1 MAYQEVTHESW
12 FSRLGKSFSG
22 IVTGIILIIAATVLL
37 YWNEGRTV
45 KTGGA
50 IGEAQMQ
57 TVQMGDIS
65 KVDPSFNGK
74 VIYATGRA
82 DTKDMLQDP
91 VFGVGKVAIKLDRD
105 VEYYQ
110 WKENSRT
117 EKRKKLGGGE
127 ETVTT
132 YTYEMVWTHSPIDSN
147 NFKDP
152 DYIGINEVLAR
163 IEDEQWV
170 APTVSFGA
178 YTLPGFLKNGI
189 GGAQPLQV
197 ELQDQ
202 NRQEIAKLISLSR
215 RYLRQPGAVQ
225 PGVVGAVSDTVARSV
240 SSALLGKEDEEDVDV
255 ASYVHSQGNVVYI
268 GANPNAP
275 HVGDVRVTFTQTP
288 PADVSIVA
296 KVVGS
301 TFDKFTASNGYTFS
315 RLDMGTVSAET
326 MFEGAKTENTVMA
339 WILRVVGIFLVIV
352 GLRMILAPLSVIA
365 DVIPL
370 LGSIVG
376 AGAGIVA
383 FLLGLAW
390 GLMVIA
396 VAWIRFRPLLAGGLI
411 AVVAA
416 LLALLYKRG
425 RARKKLE
432 GTGAA

>member
-1 MAYQEVTHESW
+1 MASQEVTHTGW
-12 FSRLGKSFSG
+12 FSRIGKSFG
-22 IVTGIILIIAATVLL
+22 GMVTGLVLIVAATGLL

-91 VFGVGKVAIKLDRD
+91 VFGVGKIAVKLDRD

-110 WKENSRT
+110 WRENSRS

-132 YTYEMVWTHSPIDSN
+132 YTYEKVWTSSPIDSN
-147 NFKDP
+147 SFKDP

-163 IEDEQWV
+163 IQDEQWV

-189 GGAQPLQV
+189 SGAQPLQV
-197 ELQDQ
+197 VLQDQ

-215 RYLRQPGAVQ
+215 RYLRQPGAVR
-225 PGVVGAVSDTVARSV
+225 PGAIGVVADTVARSV
-240 SSALLGKEDEEDVDV
+240 SGAVLGENDVDV
-255 ASYVHSQGNVVYI
+255 ATYVHSQGNVVYI
-268 GANPNAP
+268 GADPNSP

-301 TFDKFTASNGYTFS
+301 TFDQFTASNGYTFS
-315 RLDMGTVSAET
+315 RLNMGTVSAET

-339 WILRVVGIFLVIV
+339 WILRVVGTFLVIA
-352 GLRMILAPLSVIA
+352 GLRMILAPLSVLA
-365 DVIPL
+365 DVVPL
-370 LGSIVG
+370 FGTIVG

-390 GLMVIA
+390 SLVVIA
-396 VAWIRFRPLLAGGLI
+396 IAWIRFRPLLAGGLL

-416 LLALLYKRG
+416 LLALLYKRS
-425 RARKKLE
+425 RASKKLE
-432 GTGAA
+432 VTGAA

>member
-1 MAYQEVTHESW
+1 MAYQEVTHTSW
-12 FSRLGKSFSG
+12 FSRVGKSFKG
-22 IVTGIILIIAATVLL
+22 MVTGLVLIVAATGLL

-91 VFGVGKVAIKLDRD
+91 VFGVGQVAIKLDRD

-132 YTYEMVWTHSPIDSN
+132 YTYEKVWTHSPIDSN

-197 ELQDQ
+197 VLQDQ

-215 RYLRQPGAVQ
+215 RYLRQPGAVR
-225 PGVVGAVSDTVARSV
+225 PGVVGTVADVAARSV
-240 SSALLGKEDEEDVDV
+240 SGALVGEEDVDG

-268 GANPNAP
+268 GADPNSP

-301 TFDKFTASNGYTFS
+301 TFDQFTASNGYTFS
-315 RLDMGTVSAET
+315 RLNMGTVSAET

-339 WILRVVGIFLVIV
+339 WILRVVGTFLVIA
-352 GLRMILAPLSVIA
+352 GLRMILAPLSVLA
-365 DVIPL
+365 DVVPL
-370 LGSIVG
+370 FGTIVG

-390 GLMVIA
+390 SLLVIA
-396 VAWIRFRPLLAGGLI
+396 VAWIRFRPLLAGGLL

-416 LLALLYKRG
+416 LLALLYKRS

>member
-1 MAYQEVTHESW
+1 MASQDVTHTGW
-12 FSRLGKSFSG
+12 FSRIGKSFG
-22 IVTGIILIIAATVLL
+22 GMVTGLVLIVAATGLL

-91 VFGVGKVAIKLDRD
+91 VFGVGEVAVKLDRD

-110 WKENSRT
+110 WRENSRS

-132 YTYEMVWTHSPIDSN
+132 YTYEKVWTSSPIDSN
-147 NFKDP
+147 SFKDP

-163 IEDEQWV
+163 IQDEQWV

-197 ELQDQ
+197 VLQDQ

-215 RYLRQPGAVQ
+215 RYLRQPGAVR
-225 PGVVGAVSDTVARSV
+225 PGAIGVVADTVARSV
-240 SSALLGKEDEEDVDV
+240 SGAVLGENDVDV
-255 ASYVHSQGNVVYI
+255 ATYVHSQGNVVYI
-268 GANPNAP
+268 GADPNSP

-301 TFDKFTASNGYTFS
+301 TFDQFTASNGYTFS
-315 RLDMGTVSAET
+315 RLNMGTVSAET

-339 WILRVVGIFLVIV
+339 WILRVVGTFLVIA
-352 GLRMILAPLSVIA
+352 GLRMILAPLSVLA
-365 DVIPL
+365 DVVPL
-370 LGSIVG
+370 FGTIVG
-376 AGAGIVA
+376 AGTGIVA
-383 FLLGLAW
+383 FLLGLSWSLVVVA
-390 GLMVIA
+390 I
-396 VAWIRFRPLLAGGLI
+396 AWIRFRPLLAGGLL

-416 LLALLYKRG
+416 LLALLYKRS

-432 GTGAA
+432 VTGAA

>member
-1 MAYQEVTHESW
+1 MASQEVTHTGW
-12 FSRLGKSFSG
+12 FSRIGKSFG
-22 IVTGIILIIAATVLL
+22 GMVTGLVLIVAATGLL

-91 VFGVGKVAIKLDRD
+91 VFGVGKIAVKLDRD

-110 WKENSRT
+110 WRENSRS

-132 YTYEMVWTHSPIDSN
+132 YTYEKVWTSSPIDSN
-147 NFKDP
+147 SFKDP

-163 IEDEQWV
+163 IQDEQWV

-197 ELQDQ
+197 VLQDQ

-215 RYLRQPGAVQ
+215 RYLRQPGAVR
-225 PGVVGAVSDTVARSV
+225 PGAIGVVADTVARSV
-240 SSALLGKEDEEDVDV
+240 SGAVLGENDVDV
-255 ASYVHSQGNVVYI
+255 ATYVHSQGNVVYI
-268 GANPNAP
+268 GADANSP

-301 TFDKFTASNGYTFS
+301 TFDQFTASNGYTFS
-315 RLDMGTVSAET
+315 RLNMGTVSAET

-339 WILRVVGIFLVIV
+339 WILRVVGTFLVIA
-352 GLRMILAPLSVIA
+352 GLRMILAPLSVLA
-365 DVIPL
+365 DVVPL
-370 LGSIVG
+370 FGTILG

-390 GLMVIA
+390 SLVVIA
-396 VAWIRFRPLLAGGLI
+396 IAWIRFRPLLAGGLL

-416 LLALLYKRG
+416 LLALLYKRS

-432 GTGAA
+432 VTGAA

>member
-1 MAYQEVTHESW
+1 MAYQEVTHEGW
-12 FSRLGKSFSG
+12 FSRLGKSFGG
-22 IVTGIILIIAATVLL
+22 IVTGIILIAAATFLL

-50 IGEAQMQ
+50 IGEAQMN
-57 TVQMGDIS
+57 TVQMKDIS
-65 KVDPSFNGK
+65 KVAPSFDGK
-74 VIYATGRA
+74 LVHATGRA
-82 DTKDMLQDP
+82 DTKDMLRDP
-91 VFGVGKVAIKLDRD
+91 VFGVGKVAVKLDRN

-110 WKENSRT
+110 WRESSRT
-117 EKRKKLGGGE
+117 EKRKKVGGGE

-132 YTYEMVWTHSPIDSN
+132 YTYQKVWTGSPIDSN

-163 IEDEQWV
+163 IQDEQWV

-189 GGAQPLQV
+189 SGAQPLQV
-197 ELQDQ
+197 VLQDQ

-215 RYLRQPGAVQ
+215 RYLRQPGAVR
-225 PGVVGAVSDTVARSV
+225 PGAIGVVADTVARSV
-240 SSALLGKEDEEDVDV
+240 SGAVLGENDVDV
-255 ASYVHSQGNVVYI
+255 ATYVHSQGNVVYI
-268 GANPNAP
+268 GADANSP

-301 TFDKFTASNGYTFS
+301 TFDQFTASNGYTFS
-315 RLDMGTVSAET
+315 RLNMGTVSAET

-339 WILRVVGIFLVIV
+339 WILRVVGTFLVIA
-352 GLRMILAPLSVIA
+352 GLRMILAPLSVLA
-365 DVIPL
+365 DVVPL
-370 LGSIVG
+370 FGTIVG

-390 GLMVIA
+390 SLVVIA
-396 VAWIRFRPLLAGGLI
+396 IAWIRFRPLLAGGLL

-416 LLALLYKRG
+416 LLALLYKRS
-425 RARKKLE
+425 RASKKLE
-432 GTGAA
+432 VTGAA

>member
-1 MAYQEVTHESW
+1 MASQEVTHTGW
-12 FSRLGKSFSG
+12 FSRIGKSFG
-22 IVTGIILIIAATVLL
+22 GMVTGLVLIVAATGLL

-91 VFGVGKVAIKLDRD
+91 VFGVGKIAVKLDRD

-110 WKENSRT
+110 WRENSRS

-132 YTYEMVWTHSPIDSN
+132 YTYEKVWTSSPIDSN
-147 NFKDP
+147 SFKDP

-163 IEDEQWV
+163 IQDEQWV

-189 GGAQPLQV
+189 SGAQPLQV
-197 ELQDQ
+197 VLQDQ

-215 RYLRQPGAVQ
+215 RYLRQPGAVR
-225 PGVVGAVSDTVARSV
+225 PGAIGVVADTVARSV
-240 SSALLGKEDEEDVDV
+240 SGAVLGENDVDV
-255 ASYVHSQGNVVYI
+255 ATYVHSQGNVVYI
-268 GANPNAP
+268 GADANSP

-301 TFDKFTASNGYTFS
+301 TFDQFTASNGYTFS
-315 RLDMGTVSAET
+315 RLNMGTVSAET

-339 WILRVVGIFLVIV
+339 WILRVVGTFLVIA
-352 GLRMILAPLSVIA
+352 GLRMILAPLSVLA
-365 DVIPL
+365 DVVPL
-370 LGSIVG
+370 FGTILG

-390 GLMVIA
+390 SLVVIA
-396 VAWIRFRPLLAGGLI
+396 IAWIRFRPLLAGGLL

-416 LLALLYKRG
+416 LLALLYKRS

-432 GTGAA
+432 VTGAA

>member
-1 MAYQEVTHESW
+1 MAYQEVTHTGW
-12 FSRLGKSFSG
+12 FSRIGKSFG
-22 IVTGIILIIAATVLL
+22 GMVTGLVLIVAATGLL

-91 VFGVGKVAIKLDRD
+91 VFGVGKVAVKLDRD

-110 WKENSRT
+110 WVESSRS

-132 YTYEMVWTHSPIDSN
+132 YTYAKQWTSTPVDSN
-147 NFKDP
+147 TFKDP

-163 IEDEQWV
+163 VQNEQWV

-178 YTLPGFLKNGI
+178 YTLPDFLKSGI

-197 ELQDQ
+197 ELEDQ
-202 NRQEIAKLISLSR
+202 QKQEIAKLISVSR
-215 RYLRQPGAVQ
+215 RYLRQPGAVR
-225 PGVVGAVSDTVARSV
+225 PGAIGVVADTVARSV
-240 SSALLGKEDEEDVDV
+240 SGAVLGENDVDV
-255 ASYVHSQGNVVYI
+255 ATYVHSQGNVVYI
-268 GANPNAP
+268 GADPNSP
-275 HVGDVRVTFTQTP
+275 HVGDVRLTFTQTP

-315 RLDMGTVSAET
+315 RIDMGTVSAET

-339 WILRVVGIFLVIV
+339 WILRVVGTFLVIA

-365 DVIPL
+365 DVVPIF
-370 LGSIVG
+370 GTIVG

-390 GLMVIA
+390 SLVVIA
-396 VAWIRFRPLLAGGLI
+396 IAWIRFRPLLAAGLL

-432 GTGAA
+432 GTGVA

>member
-1 MAYQEVTHESW
+1 MASQEVTHTGW
-12 FSRLGKSFSG
+12 FSRIGKSFG
-22 IVTGIILIIAATVLL
+22 GMVTGLVLIVAATGLL

-91 VFGVGKVAIKLDRD
+91 VFGVGKIAVKLDRD

-110 WKENSRT
+110 WRENSRS

-132 YTYEMVWTHSPIDSN
+132 YTYEKVWTSSPIDSN
-147 NFKDP
+147 SFKDP

-163 IEDEQWV
+163 IQDEQWV

-197 ELQDQ
+197 VLQDQ

-215 RYLRQPGAVQ
+215 RYLRQPGAVR
-225 PGVVGAVSDTVARSV
+225 PGAIGVVADTVARSV
-240 SSALLGKEDEEDVDV
+240 SGAVLGENDVDV
-255 ASYVHSQGNVVYI
+255 ATYVHSQGNVVYI
-268 GANPNAP
+268 GADANSP

-301 TFDKFTASNGYTFS
+301 TFDQFTASNGYTFS
-315 RLDMGTVSAET
+315 RLNMGTVSAET

-339 WILRVVGIFLVIV
+339 WILRVVGTFLVIA
-352 GLRMILAPLSVIA
+352 GLRMILAPLSVLA
-365 DVIPL
+365 DVVPL
-370 LGSIVG
+370 FGTIVG
-376 AGAGIVA
+376 AGTGIVA
-383 FLLGLAW
+383 FLLGLSWSLVVVA
-390 GLMVIA
+390 I
-396 VAWIRFRPLLAGGLI
+396 AWIRFRPLLAGGLL

-416 LLALLYKRG
+416 LLALLYKRS

-432 GTGAA
+432 VTGAA

>member
-1 MAYQEVTHESW
+1 MASQEVTHTGW
-12 FSRLGKSFSG
+12 FSRIGKSFG
-22 IVTGIILIIAATVLL
+22 GMVTGLVLIVAATGLL

-91 VFGVGKVAIKLDRD
+91 VFGVGKIAVKLDRD

-110 WKENSRT
+110 WRENSRS

-132 YTYEMVWTHSPIDSN
+132 YTYEKVWTSSPIDSN
-147 NFKDP
+147 SFKDP

-163 IEDEQWV
+163 IQDEQWV

-189 GGAQPLQV
+189 SGAQPLQV
-197 ELQDQ
+197 VLQDQ

-215 RYLRQPGAVQ
+215 RYLRQPGAVR
-225 PGVVGAVSDTVARSV
+225 PGAIGVVADTVARSV
-240 SSALLGKEDEEDVDV
+240 SGAVLGENDVDV
-255 ASYVHSQGNVVYI
+255 ATYVHSQGNVVYI
-268 GANPNAP
+268 GADANSP

-301 TFDKFTASNGYTFS
+301 TFDQFTASNGYTFS
-315 RLDMGTVSAET
+315 RLNMGTVSAET

-339 WILRVVGIFLVIV
+339 WILRVVGTFLVIA
-352 GLRMILAPLSVIA
+352 GLRMILAPLSVLA
-365 DVIPL
+365 DVVPL
-370 LGSIVG
+370 FGTIVG

-390 GLMVIA
+390 SLVVIA
-396 VAWIRFRPLLAGGLI
+396 IAWIRFRPLLAGGLL

-416 LLALLYKRG
+416 LLALLYKRS
-425 RARKKLE
+425 RASKKLE
-432 GTGAA
+432 VTGAA

>member
-1 MAYQEVTHESW
+1 MASQEVTHTGW
-12 FSRLGKSFSG
+12 FSRIGKSFG
-22 IVTGIILIIAATVLL
+22 GMVTGLVLIVAATGLL

-91 VFGVGKVAIKLDRD
+91 VFGVGKIAVKLDRD

-110 WKENSRT
+110 WRENSRS

-132 YTYEMVWTHSPIDSN
+132 YTYEKVWTSSPIDSN
-147 NFKDP
+147 SFKDP

-163 IEDEQWV
+163 IQDEQWV

-197 ELQDQ
+197 VLQDQ

-215 RYLRQPGAVQ
+215 RYLRQPGAVR
-225 PGVVGAVSDTVARSV
+225 PGAIGVVADTVARSV
-240 SSALLGKEDEEDVDV
+240 SGAVLGENDVDV
-255 ASYVHSQGNVVYI
+255 ATYVHSQGNVVYI
-268 GANPNAP
+268 GADANSP

-301 TFDKFTASNGYTFS
+301 TFDQFTASNGYTFS
-315 RLDMGTVSAET
+315 RLNMGTVSAET

-339 WILRVVGIFLVIV
+339 WILRVVGTFLVIA
-352 GLRMILAPLSVIA
+352 GLRMILAPLSVLA
-365 DVIPL
+365 DVVPL
-370 LGSIVG
+370 FGTIVG

-390 GLMVIA
+390 SLVVIA
-396 VAWIRFRPLLAGGLI
+396 IAWIRFRPLLAGGLL

-416 LLALLYKRG
+416 LLALLYKRS
-425 RARKKLE
+425 RASKKLE
-432 GTGAA
+432 VTGAA

>member
-1 MAYQEVTHESW
+1 MASQEVTHTGW
-12 FSRLGKSFSG
+12 FSRIGKSFG
-22 IVTGIILIIAATVLL
+22 GMVTGLVLIVAATGLL

-91 VFGVGKVAIKLDRD
+91 VFGVGKIAVKLDRD

-110 WKENSRT
+110 WRENSRS

-132 YTYEMVWTHSPIDSN
+132 YTYEKVWTSSPIDSN
-147 NFKDP
+147 SFKDP

-163 IEDEQWV
+163 IQDEQWV

-189 GGAQPLQV
+189 SGAQPLQV
-197 ELQDQ
+197 VLQDQ

-215 RYLRQPGAVQ
+215 RYLRQPGAVR
-225 PGVVGAVSDTVARSV
+225 PGAIGVVADTVARSV
-240 SSALLGKEDEEDVDV
+240 SGAVLGENDVDV
-255 ASYVHSQGNVVYI
+255 ATYVHSQGNVVYI
-268 GANPNAP
+268 GADANSP

-301 TFDKFTASNGYTFS
+301 TFDQFTASNGYTFS
-315 RLDMGTVSAET
+315 RLNMGTVSAET

-339 WILRVVGIFLVIV
+339 WILRVVGTFLVIA
-352 GLRMILAPLSVIA
+352 GLRMILAPLSVLA
-365 DVIPL
+365 DVVPL
-370 LGSIVG
+370 FGTIVG
-376 AGAGIVA
+376 AGTGIVA
-383 FLLGLAW
+383 FLLGLSWSLVVVA
-390 GLMVIA
+390 I
-396 VAWIRFRPLLAGGLI
+396 AWIRFRPLLAGGLL

-416 LLALLYKRG
+416 LLALLYKRS
-425 RARKKLE
+425 RASKKLE
-432 GTGAA
+432 VTGAA